1 MQRRTFLTGAAA
13 ASAIAGL
20 GLLSGCST
28 TGTNPKNISLWGV
41 PGEQRPT
48 ELDIVKAFGALKPD
62 INVKVSTAPSNGTG
76 DATSII
82 TAVRGGTAPDLW
94 FMDRFSCAQYASL
107 GLLEPISDL
116 IEKYEDSDFLDQWLP
131 FATRELTL
139 GGKLYGLPTET
150 DSRVLYYNKTL
161 LRENGIDLDEL
172 DPKNGPPTLT
182 RIIEISNQL
191 MKKDGRGN
199 YTQLGLIPWDGEGW
213 GYTWALGNQARFF
226 DDANCSIDLTAK
238 PILDAYSFLYDQAR
252 DMDFGKVD
260 AFKAT
265 YEPPNHPPA
274 QTSFYGQ
281 KQGFMISGPFFSQ
294 GLDKYVPDLDYGY
307 TYLPVFNEGDS
318 PYTWSGGFSLV
329 APKGSAMTKEVWD
342 FMKFYCGEPGQTIY
356 TPVAKTLPTHL
367 KLLERSEPGGA
378 NLQFFIDQLEF
389 STSRPPFP
397 VSQIWWDSMKQAQDS
412 VTLGSKTP
420 IEALE
425 TAQARVAP
433 QLELYCPFEMP
444 RGYA

>member
-13 ASAIAGL
+13 AGAIAGL
-20 GLLSGCST
+20 GLLSGCAPAR
-28 TGTNPKNISLWGV
+28 TNPNNISLWGV
-41 PGEQRPT
+41 PGDQRPI
-48 ELDIVKAFGALKPD
+48 ELDIVKAFGAVRPD

-116 IEKYEDSDFLDQWLP
+116 IEKYEDDGFIDQWLP

-150 DSRVLYYNKTL
+150 DSRVLFYNKTL

-172 DPKNGPPTLT
+172 DPKNGPPTVA
-182 RIIEISNQL
+182 RIMEISNQL

-213 GYTWALGNQARFF
+213 GYTWALANQAQFF
-226 DDANCSIDLTAK
+226 DNATCSTDLTAK
-238 PILDAYSFLYDQAR
+238 PILDAYSFLHDQAR
-252 DMDFGKVD
+252 EMNFGKVD

-281 KQGFMISGPFFSQ
+281 QQGFMISGPFYSR

-318 PYTWSGGFSLV
+318 PYSWSGGFSLV

-342 FMKFYCGEPGQTIY
+342 FMKFYCGMPGQSIFM
-356 TPVAKTLPTHL
+356 PAAQTLPTHL
-367 KLLERSEPGGA
+367 EMLESSDPGVTD
-378 NLQFFIDQLEF
+378 LKFFIDQLEY

-397 VSQIWWDSMKQAQDS
+397 VSQVWWDSMKQAQDS
-412 VTLGSKTP
+412 VILGSKSP

-444 RGYA
+444 KGYL